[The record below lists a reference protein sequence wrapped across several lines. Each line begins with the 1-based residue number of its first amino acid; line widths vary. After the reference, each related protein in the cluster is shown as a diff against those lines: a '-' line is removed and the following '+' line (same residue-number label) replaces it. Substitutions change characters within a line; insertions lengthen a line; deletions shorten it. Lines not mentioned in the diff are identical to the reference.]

1 MEQSHR
7 DKLTLEQQHYKEVFE
22 EHRIKKVRGLLF
34 LIHIYI
40 YMYIY
45 TYIYLGLFDKE
56 SFFFS
61 LGQLSGKKLKWF
73 RRKRTKVQTKLR

>member
-7 DKLTLEQQHYKEVFE
+7 DKLISEPQHYKEVFE

-34 LIHIYI
+34 FNTYI

-45 TYIYLGLFDKE
+45 TYIYLKLFDKK

-61 LGQLSGKKLKWF
+61 LGQLNVKKLKWF